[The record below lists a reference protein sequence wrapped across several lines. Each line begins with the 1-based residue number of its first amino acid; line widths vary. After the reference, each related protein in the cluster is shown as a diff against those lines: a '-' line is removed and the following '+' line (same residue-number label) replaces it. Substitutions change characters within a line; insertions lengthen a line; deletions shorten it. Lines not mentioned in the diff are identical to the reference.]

1 MIEIDRTLQNPR
13 RIESFNEDDF
23 MKAVME
29 EIDKRLKRSLFK
41 EKDTKIELLTNKVKE
56 KETLAYELQKE
67 NSDLNKG
74 LTQKQA
80 EIEKISRQCW
90 RSSTRNARYGY
101 CAAIDIGSSY
111 SGYAFSAYDGYTKE
125 PTKINTTTWCG
136 RQLLTL
142 KAPTAVLLDSSQEFV
157 AFGYD
162 AENKYSELLAD
173 EEHEDYHYFHSF
185 KMLLYERQIAK
196 GTKLQSQFVHS
207 QQSNITWWCQ
217 RGRTIQQ
224 SIAWLKANLDT
235 EIQLIGDI
243 WLFVW
248 IGTCNLTSIDKNTRY
263 ISLSSFDNTEIIQQ
277 ITQGY
282 KEIINL
288 LAKYP
293 NCRVTFLE
301 TPFYSIINWN
311 TKQHHKDPSVFSEQ
325 EHSLEQQVIA
335 LNKEVKAINTS
346 LHSHSPDFNYDLYRT
361 SKYKSSKHKGS
372 RKQRVFNIALY

>member
-1 MIEIDRTLQNPR
+1 MSLSKIIKFGNKSLDPPQGRRTHRPV
-13 RIESFNEDDF
+13 I
-23 MKAVME
+23 
-29 EIDKRLKRSLFK
+29 
-41 EKDTKIELLTNKVKE
+41 
-56 KETLAYELQKE
+56 
-67 NSDLNKG
+67 
-74 LTQKQA
+74 
-80 EIEKISRQCW
+80 
-90 RSSTRNARYGY
+90 
-101 CAAIDIGSSY
+101 
-111 SGYAFSAYDGYTKE
+111 
-125 PTKINTTTWCG
+125 
-136 RQLLTL
+136 
-142 KAPTAVLLDSSQEFV
+142 
-157 AFGYD
+157 
-162 AENKYSELLAD
+162 LAD
-173 EEHEDYHYFHSF
+173 S
-185 KMLLYERQIAK
+185 K

-263 ISLSSFDNTEIIQQ
+263 ISLSSFNNTEIIQQ

-282 KEIINL
+282 KEIIDL

-311 TKQHHKDPSVFSEQ
+311 TKQHHKDPTVFSEQ
-325 EHSLEQQVIA
+325 EHILEQQVIA

-361 SKYKSSKHKGS
+361 SKYRSSKHKGS
-372 RKQRVFNIALY
+372 TKQRKFFNIALYPDGIHPDPALAKAWLRKILQQIFINCWSSH